1 MAAVTQRIDNYL
13 GGVSRQSD
21 DKKLPGQVRE
31 CLNGYP
37 DPTFGLT
44 KRPGFKWIANIGTGT
59 TYDSAKWF
67 YIHRDDDEK
76 YIGCIKPASITVTGN
91 VTSGATNKTKLAT
104 TASGSGTGLKVN
116 LTASSGVVTAI
127 TVETAGANYVN
138 NETITIA
145 SSDAG
150 TGANVTGTLNV
161 GDVDIWNA
169 ETGVACT
176 ITYTTGSQGYLTGAR
191 NDYDILTVQDT
202 TIITNKLTVVSTE
215 PDPTF
220 ITRTRATLQL
230 YDTAIT
236 STYSVTMNAGGGAS
250 DQTFSTTTDNND
262 TYDTLLTTLKNGIDA
277 FGISGLTVTKF
288 GASLELERVVSGTR
302 TPFGITCKGG
312 AANNK
317 LTVFQDQVDNV
328 SQIPLQSYQDHVV
341 KIINT
346 AGTSDTYFARFVA
359 DDGVSGTGYWAETI
373 DPAKSP
379 GLVDSSMPHE
389 LINTA
394 LNTFTFRKI
403 TWTDRL
409 VGDDNT
415 NSHPSFVGAKIQQSF
430 FHSNRLGFLAND
442 NVSMSQSGQ
451 FHNFYYTSAQT
462 ATDADPVDL
471 SSSTIRP
478 AALHGVVPT
487 AQGLVLF
494 SKSQQFLMRG
504 VDGILTPSSAT
515 ISTISNYEMDT
526 NVDPVNMGNTLNF
539 ISKTPSY
546 TRIFGMITRG
556 QNENPEVVDVGRV
569 VNEWVPATVDTFIAS
584 PQNQFLALSGQS
596 SDKVYFYR
604 TYSQGEQNIIEAW
617 FNWEMMGNVQT
628 IAVDQDDMYAVT
640 KQANQF
646 TISKGSLSQSP
657 EDAIIVNNV
666 GTKINPCIDLFA
678 TASYVGWDSTNEI
691 SKCYIP
697 WNNVTGL
704 TPVLII
710 KGSTASGTFVES
722 GFTVTP
728 SIGVESAWEA
738 STAYAVGDTISNDG
752 DKVYICDTAGTSA
765 GSGGPTGTG
774 TNITDGSARWDYV
787 VTGSTYFSV
796 KNKNLTSVASDVIV
810 GWKYNFDVILPKTYF
825 RSDDQKR
832 ITDFTASL
840 TISRMKFAV
849 GLSGLVAFKLKSTG
863 VRQGKRDYIADG
875 TTTVYQWDPS
885 DLDYVDN
892 DQIKVKIN
900 NVLSTDYTVDTTGT
914 LPKIT
919 LNSASSE
926 LKTLSGNNSTTT
938 FHLTYIPVNLTRV
951 KVKIGDDIQDPST
964 YNIVED
970 YITFNTAPE
979 SGTNNILVYSADE
992 ISIYLDEWY
1001 SLNPISKADD
1011 YIANDISLQ
1020 DQSIF
1025 TVPIH
1030 QKTDNFQLRIYNDSA
1045 FPVSLNSMMWEGHYS
1060 PRFYRRT

>member
-1 MAAVTQRIDNYL
+1 MPAVTQRIDNYL

-21 DKKLPGQVRE
+21 DKKLPGQVKE

-67 YIHRDDDEK
+67 YIHRDDNEK

-91 VTSGATNKTKLAT
+91 GTSGATNKTKLAT

-127 TVETAGANYVN
+127 TIETAGANYVN

-145 SSDAG
+145 SSAAG

-161 GDVDIWNA
+161 GDIDIWNA

-176 ITYTTGSQGYLTGAR
+176 INYASGTQGYLTGTR
-191 NDYDILTVQDT
+191 NDYDILSVQDT

-215 PDPTF
+215 ADPTF
-220 ITRTRATLQL
+220 ISRTRATLQL
-230 YDTAIT
+230 FDTAI
-236 STYSVTMNAGGGAS
+236 SSPYSVTMNAGGGAS
-250 DQTFSTTTDNND
+250 DQTFSTTTGSSD

-277 FGISGLTVTKF
+277 FSISGLTVTKF

-302 TPFGITCKGG
+302 TPFSITCKGG

-328 SQIPLQSYQDHVV
+328 SQIPLQSYQDHLV

-346 AGTSDTYFARFVA
+346 ESTRDTYFAEFVA
-359 DDGVSGTGYWAETI
+359 DDGVSGTGYWKEAR
-373 DPAKSP
+373 DPAASP

-389 LINTA
+389 LVNTA
-394 LNTFTFRKI
+394 LNTFTFKKI
-403 TWTDRL
+403 VWIDRL
-409 VGDDNT
+409 VGDDTT
-415 NSHPSFVGAKIQQSF
+415 NSHPSFVGAKIQQAF
-430 FHSNRLGFLAND
+430 FHNNRLGFLAND
-442 NVSMSQSGQ
+442 NVSMSQSSQ
-451 FHNFYYTSAQT
+451 FYNFYHTSAQ
-462 ATDADPVDL
+462 AVTDADPVDL

-478 AALHGVVPT
+478 AALHAVIPT
-487 AQGLVLF
+487 TQGLVLF

-504 VDGILTPSSAT
+504 ADGILTPSSTT

-526 NVDPVNMGNTLNF
+526 DVDPVDMGGVLNF

-546 TRIFGMITRG
+546 TRIFGMVTRG
-556 QNENPEVVDVGRV
+556 QNENPEVVDVGRI

-604 TYSQGEQNIIEAW
+604 TYSQGEESIIEAW
-617 FNWEMMGNVQT
+617 FNWEMMGTVQT
-628 IAVDQDDMYAVT
+628 MAVDQDDMYAVT
-640 KQANQF
+640 KQGSQF

-678 TASYVGWDSTNEI
+678 TATSVVWDSTNEI

-697 WNNVTGL
+697 WNNITGL

-710 KGSTASGTFVES
+710 KGSTASGSFVES

-728 SIGVESAWEA
+728 
-738 STAYAVGDTISNDG
+738 TI
-752 DKVYICDTAGTSA
+752 A
-765 GSGGPTGTG
+765 
-774 TNITDGSARWDYV
+774 TDGS
-787 VTGSTYFSV
+787 GTYFSV

-825 RSDDQKR
+825 RTDDRKR
-832 ITDFTASL
+832 ITDFSASL

-849 GLSGLVAFKLKSTG
+849 GLSGLLAFKLKSIGTIQGERKYTG
-863 VRQGKRDYIADG
+863 DNS
-875 TTTVYQWDPS
+875 TTDFNWTKE
-885 DLDYVDN
+885 DLDYIDREQV
-892 DQIKVKIN
+892 KVTVN
-900 NVLSTDYTVDTTGT
+900 NVLQSSSSDYSFLNDTEIRFG
-914 LPKIT
+914 
-919 LNSASSE
+919 
-926 LKTLSGNNSTTT
+926 
-938 FHLTYIPVNLTRV
+938 
-951 KVKIGDDIQDPST
+951 
-964 YNIVED
+964 
-970 YITFNTAPE
+970 TAPAT
-979 SGTNNILVYSADE
+979 GAE
-992 ISIYLDEWY
+992 IVIYLDEWY
-1001 SLNPISKADD
+1001 NLNPTSKADD
-1011 YIANDISLQ
+1011 YLANDIALEN
-1020 DQSIF
+1020 QSIF

-1045 FPVSLNSMMWEGHYS
+1045 FPVSLNSMMWEGNYS